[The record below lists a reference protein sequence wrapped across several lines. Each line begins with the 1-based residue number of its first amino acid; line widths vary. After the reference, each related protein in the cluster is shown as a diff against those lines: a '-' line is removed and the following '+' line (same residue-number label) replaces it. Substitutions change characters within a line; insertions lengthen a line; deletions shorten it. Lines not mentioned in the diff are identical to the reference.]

1 MESSLLQACKSGDL
15 EVVKYLVS
23 QGANVTDDNNYAVQ
37 DIPYKELQANLL
49 KNKQVLQ

>member
-1 MESSLLQACKSGDL
+1 MAIDH
-15 EVVKYLVS
+15 
-23 QGANVTDDNNYAVQ
+23 NYAVQ